1 MDSLEKFVTKYMGA
15 IIGVV
20 VAILILATRMYI
32 LIIWIS
38 VIVAGA
44 FLGNYVQRNREEVK
58 TKLRNLIDKM

>member
-1 MDSLEKFVTKYMGA
+1 MDGLEKFVTEYMGA
-15 IIGVV
+15 LIGVA

>member
-1 MDSLEKFVTKYMGA
+1 MDSLEKFVTEYMGA
-15 IIGVV
+15 LIGVA

-32 LIIWIS
+32 LIIWIL
-38 VIVAGA
+38 VIIAGA

>member
-1 MDSLEKFVTKYMGA
+1 MNDLEKFVTKYMGA

>member
-1 MDSLEKFVTKYMGA
+1 MDDLEKFVTKYMGA